1 MSRVLRLVIAL
12 FAFSLPLI
20 AFGASPA
27 SAGNGNE
34 TVSGTLGSF
43 ETQTRT
49 VDCANDGGYVQGA
62 RAGLTSA
69 WSHAPT
75 RGSLNVNVGYLSV
88 AQNTVPFSFGTRA
101 VTSLT
106 VGVQNV
112 FFGTATYEIEYSCT
126 PNIHNAWKV
135 FG

>member
-1 MSRVLRLVIAL
+1 MLLAVLAL
-12 FAFSLPLI
+12 SLPLI
-20 AFGASPA
+20 ALGASPA
-27 SAGNGNE
+27 SAGNGNQ

-49 VDCANDGGYVQGA
+49 IDCANDGGYVQGKGS
-62 RAGLTSA
+62 GLTSA
-69 WSHAPT
+69 WNHAPT
-75 RGSLNVNVGYLSV
+75 RGSLNVNVGYLPI

-106 VGVQNV
+106 VGVQNL
-112 FFGTATYEIEYSCT
+112 FFGTATYEIEFSCT
-126 PNIHNAWKV
+126 SNIHNAWKV